1 MPGEERAVP
10 SAPAESM
17 AVSQR
22 AQLLK
27 LNLNKFG
34 PTMVLLAILLLG
46 YGLRLYRLGDQN
58 IWWDEGHAVWSARH
72 SMREVTDITAHDV
85 HPPLYLWML
94 HGWMQLV
101 GESEFALRYLSLIG
115 GLLTVALTYVVARR
129 LTGRRPALLATLLI
143 AAARFHIWWSQE
155 ARMYIWAAF
164 LALLSIYFFT
174 RVRQHRLAWW
184 AYVISSA
191 AAIYTLYLAVLVL
204 VLENVF
210 VAITVWR
217 KPQRRRFLSHWTTA
231 QAAIGLAYVPW
242 LYLALSFSRTGA
254 ADSQFPFGLVWQL
267 YGTVLVTGISTDLGQ
282 YAPLVIA
289 FVPLV
294 LLGLGFYVFDRHQ
307 PQRYGF
313 AGREMGLFLLLSLF
327 LPPLLVY
334 ALSVPRGMFY
344 SPKPEA
350 RYLLLFAPTFYI
362 LVAGTLANLWE
373 VKWWGRVVTVVGT
386 LLVLGTFVSML
397 PSYYVGRYLR
407 DDYQTAMVTLEAYAQ
422 PDDAVLLVSGDRY
435 PVFLYYYQ
443 QHFGKDGPTIYL
455 LPRYGD
461 PMSEGN
467 VGLELEPLATQYDR
481 LWLASFERALQDP
494 ENVTETW
501 LEAHRTRVLHVSE
514 GYNYL
519 RLYAR
524 QELQP
529 LGSLDRCYPE
539 HTFDPPQQLSPQVK
553 LLGYDQPTHEFR
565 PGDVVRPGLYLQA
578 EEASE
583 VEVQWIHESGQ
594 VIEKQMLDL
603 PRVEGTRT
611 YVRLMPAYAVYD
623 YTPPGRYE
631 VLVAVPGKEGGAV
644 RVPAGQVTQS
654 RHLPSWP
661 MEVAYPISLDEGC
674 IQLKGY
680 TMQPAQV
687 HAGEPLQVDLF
698 WQAQCTLTHDYTV
711 FVHLLGP
718 YNPATGG
725 PVWAQDD
732 SYPLQGGHPTSRWIA
747 GQTVPDRHPLELP
760 ASMPAGTYQVEVG
773 LYDASTGARVPVDV
787 VSEDRILIEEVSVAA
802 P

>member
-787 VSEDRILIEEVSVAA
+787 VSEDRILIEEVSVLA

>member
-1 MPGEERAVP
+1 VL
-10 SAPAESM
+10 STPAESM
-17 AVSQR
+17 AMSQR
-22 AQLLK
+22 PQLPK
-27 LNLNKFG
+27 LNLNKVG
-34 PTMVLLAILLLG
+34 PTMVLLATLLFG

-58 IWWDEGHAVWSARH
+58 IWWDEGHAVWTARH
-72 SMREVTDITAHDV
+72 SVREVADITAHDV

-94 HGWMQLV
+94 HGWMRLV

-115 GLLTVALTYVVARR
+115 GLLTVSLTYVVARR

-155 ARMYIWAAF
+155 TRMYIWAAF
-164 LALLSIYFFT
+164 LALLSLYFFT
-174 RVRQHRLAWW
+174 RLRQHRLAWW
-184 AYVISSA
+184 AYVASSA
-191 AAIYTLYLAVLVL
+191 AAIYTLYLSVLVL
-204 VLENVF
+204 FFENVF

-217 KPQRRRFLSHWTTA
+217 KPQRRRFLSYWTTA
-231 QAAIGLAYVPW
+231 QAAIVLSYVPW

-254 ADSQFPFGLVWQL
+254 AESEFPFGLVWQL
-267 YGTVLVTGISTDLGQ
+267 YGTVLVTGISTNLGQ
-282 YAPLVIA
+282 YVPLVIG

-294 LLGLGFYVFDRHQ
+294 MLGLGFYLFDRHQ

-327 LPPLLVY
+327 LPPLMVY
-334 ALSVPRGMFY
+334 ALSIPRGMFY

-350 RYLLLFAPTFYI
+350 RYLLLFAPMFYI
-362 LVAGTLANLWE
+362 LVAGALANLWE
-373 VKWWGRVVTVVGT
+373 FRWWGRVVTVVGT

-443 QHFGKDGPTIYL
+443 QHFAKGGPTIYL

-467 VGLELEPLATQYDR
+467 VDLELEPLAAQYDR

-494 ENVTETW
+494 DNVTETW
-501 LEAHRTRVLHVSE
+501 LEAHRTRVLQVAE

-519 RLYAR
+519 RLYTR
-524 QELQP
+524 QVTEP
-529 LGSLDRCYPE
+529 LGSLDKHDPG
-539 HTFDPPQQLSPQVK
+539 HTFQPSQQLSPQVK

-565 PGDVVRPGLYLQA
+565 PGDVVRPGFYLQA
-578 EEASE
+578 GEASQI
-583 VEVQWIHESGQ
+583 VAKWVHESGQ
-594 VIEKQMLDL
+594 VIEQQALDL
-603 PRVEGTRT
+603 LPAEGART
-611 YVRLMPAYAVYD
+611 YVRLMPAFAVYD
-623 YTPPGRYE
+623 YTPPGSYQ
-631 VLVAVPGKEGGAV
+631 VIVSVPGHEESAV

-661 MEVAYPISLDEGC
+661 MEVTYPVSLDEGC
-674 IQLKGY
+674 IRLEGY
-680 TMQPAQV
+680 TTQPAQIR
-687 HAGEPLQVDLF
+687 AGDSLQVDLF
-698 WQAQCTLTHDYTV
+698 WQAQCSLADDYTV
-711 FVHLLGP
+711 FVHLLGA

-725 PVWAQDD
+725 PLWAQDD
-732 SYPLQGGHPTSRWIA
+732 TYPLQGGHPTSRWLP
-747 GQTVPDRHPLELP
+747 GQVVPDRHPLELP
-760 ASMPAGTYQVEVG
+760 TNTPTGRYQIEVG
-773 LYDASTGARVPVDV
+773 LYDATTGARVPVDALN
-787 VSEDRILIEEVSVAA
+787 EDRILLEEVSVAA

>member
-1 MPGEERAVP
+1 MP

-22 AQLLK
+22 PQLLK
-27 LNLNKFG
+27 LNLNRFG

-58 IWWDEGHAVWSARH
+58 IWWDEGHAVWTARH
-72 SMREVTDITAHDV
+72 SMREVTNITAHDV

-94 HGWMQLV
+94 HAWIRIA

-115 GLLTVALTYVVARR
+115 GLLTVSLTYVVARR
-129 LTGRRPALLATLLI
+129 VTGRRPALLATLLI

-155 ARMYIWAAF
+155 TRMYIWAAF
-164 LALLSIYFFT
+164 LTLLSLYFFT
-174 RVRQHRLAWW
+174 RLRQHGLAWW
-184 AYVISSA
+184 AYVVSSA
-191 AAIYTLYLAVLVL
+191 AAIYTLYLSVLVL

-217 KPQRRRFLSHWTTA
+217 KPQRRRFLSRWTTA
-231 QAAIGLAYVPW
+231 QAMIVLAYIPW
-242 LYLALSFSRTGA
+242 LYLALSYSRTGA

-267 YGTVLVTGISTDLGQ
+267 YGTVLVTGISTNLEQ
-282 YAPLVIA
+282 YTLLVTA

-294 LLGLGFYVFDRHQ
+294 LVGLGFYLFDRHQ

-327 LPPLLVY
+327 LPPLMVY

-373 VKWWGRVVTVVGT
+373 FKRWGRVVTVIAT

-407 DDYQTAMVTLEAYAQ
+407 DDYQTAMATLEAYAQ

-443 QHFGKDGPTIYL
+443 QHFAEGGPTIYL

-467 VGLELEPLATQYDR
+467 VDIELEPLAAQYDR

-501 LEAHRTRVLHVSE
+501 LETHRTRVLNVSE
-514 GYNYL
+514 EYNYL
-519 RLYAR
+519 RLYTQQA
-524 QELQP
+524 LQP
-529 LGSLDRCYPE
+529 LGSLDRCHPE
-539 HTFDPPQQLSPQVK
+539 YSFEPPRPLSPQVK
-553 LLGYDQPTHEFR
+553 LLGYDQPTREFR
-565 PGDVVRPGLYLQA
+565 PDDVMRPGLYLQSG
-578 EEASE
+578 EASQI
-583 VEVQWIHESGQ
+583 VVQWVHESGQ
-594 VIEKQMLDL
+594 TIEQQVLDL
-603 PRVEGTRT
+603 PPTVGART
-611 YVRLMPAYAVYD
+611 YVRLIPAFAVYD
-623 YTPPGRYE
+623 YTPPGKYE
-631 VLVAVPGKEGGAV
+631 VVVSVSGHEGSAV

-661 MEVAYPISLDEGC
+661 MKVTYPVSLDEGC
-674 IQLKGY
+674 IRLEGY
-680 TMQPAQV
+680 TVQPAQV
-687 HAGEPLQVDLF
+687 HSGNSLQVDLF
-698 WQAQCTLTHDYTV
+698 WQAQCLLTQDYTV

-718 YNPATGG
+718 YNPSTGG

-732 SYPLQGGHPTSRWIA
+732 TYPVQGGHPTSRWLP
-747 GQTVPDRHPLELP
+747 GQVVPDRHPLDLP
-760 ASMPAGTYQVEVG
+760 AGMPAGTYQIEVG

-787 VSEDRILIEEVSVAA
+787 LNEGRILLEEVNVVA